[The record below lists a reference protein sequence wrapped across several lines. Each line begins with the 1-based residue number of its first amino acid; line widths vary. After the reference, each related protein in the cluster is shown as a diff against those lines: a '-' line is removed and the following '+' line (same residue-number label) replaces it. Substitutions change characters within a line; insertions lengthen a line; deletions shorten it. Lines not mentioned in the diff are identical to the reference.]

1 MGVATGLYNIVQWCN
16 EKFNPFIE
24 ISAINSKM
32 CVILVCYRLVTVYDT
47 LMAYIGVYFTVSLIT
62 AKIDLVIQYLRY
74 ILFFWLN
81 YIKNNVTTFT

>member
-1 MGVATGLYNIVQWCN
+1 
-16 EKFNPFIE
+16 
-24 ISAINSKM
+24 M

-74 ILFFWLN
+74 ILFF
-81 YIKNNVTTFT
+81 